1 MLSATL
7 PMLITTRGAKRRGVQ
22 ALRKLKEAK
31 LGIKTK
37 VVKKERASSP
47 ITTVKLSS
55 SIAAQY
61 PARVELLPDL
71 LDEPLDSVWKVES
84 YMPKRYFI
92 KDALALHRELQSPSM
107 YNNPSALLRLRL
119 DLNMT
124 LEKKTKFVE
133 QSKQFIAMPHPFEHG
148 QKRTILAFAKDP
160 HIQVIANEAGAEI
173 TGGPELVKKVSNRN
187 SERCCSNR
195 RYRLQRL
202 PYGHD
207 DRDKST
213 QGSDEEKIS
222 FQKTWYHQQKINK
235 RFTVHIN
242 RFTGAIGNDIAALV
256 NHFRTGIGFEV
267 IQDTINPQWGVTN
280 VLIGKL
286 DMPDDDLEENMKA
299 VIEAVY
305 PLRPPTLGP
314 FIERAVLMI
323 FPTVMEYFEIDL
335 NPYLPEPSD
344 EDEQDV
350 GDQEEQMEQR

>member
-173 TGGPELVKKVSNRN
+173 TGGPELVKKILKGVVRI
-187 SERCCSNR
+187 
-195 RYRLQRL
+195 
-202 PYGHD
+202 D
-207 DRDKST
+207 DIDYSVCHMDMMT
-213 QGSDEEKIS
+213 E
-222 FQKTWYHQQKINK
+222 INQLRGVMK
-235 RFTVHIN
+235 RKFPSKKL
-242 RFTGAIGNDIAALV
+242 GAIGNDIAALV

>member
-7 PMLITTRGAKRRGVQ
+7 PMMITTRGAKRRGVQ

-47 ITTVKLSS
+47 ITTTKLSS

-71 LDEPLDSVWKVES
+71 LDEPLDSVWKLQS

-133 QSKQFIAMPHPFEHG
+133 QSKQFIAMPHPFYHG

-173 TGGPELVKKVSNRN
+173 TGGPELVKKILKGVVRI
-187 SERCCSNR
+187 
-195 RYRLQRL
+195 
-202 PYGHD
+202 D
-207 DRDKST
+207 DIDYSVCHLDMMTEINQLRGVMKRKFPSR
-213 QGSDEEKIS
+213 KI
-222 FQKTWYHQQKINK
+222 
-235 RFTVHIN
+235 
-242 RFTGAIGNDIAALV
+242 GAIGSDIAALV

-267 IQDTINPQWGVTN
+267 IQDAINPQWGVTN

-286 DMPDDDLEENMKA
+286 DMPDDDLEENMKT
-299 VIEAVY
+299 VIQTVY
-305 PLRPPTLGP
+305 PLRSPALGP
-314 FIERAVLMI
+314 FIERAVLMVV
-323 FPTVMEYFEIDL
+323 PTVMEYFEIDL
-335 NPYLPEPSD
+335 SPYLPEPTD
-344 EDEQDV
+344 EDEQDG
-350 GDQEEQMEQR
+350 GDQEEQMELRKQ

>member
-1 MLSATL
+1 MINSLLLDMFSATL

-47 ITTVKLSS
+47 ITTTNS

-71 LDEPLDSVWKVES
+71 LDEPLDSVWKFQS

-133 QSKQFIAMPHPFEHG
+133 QSKQFIAMPHPFDHG

-173 TGGPELVKKVSNRN
+173 TVEPLLVDDHLCAAD

-202 PYGHD
+202 PFGHD

-213 QGSDEEKIS
+213 QGS
-222 FQKTWYHQQKINK
+222 
-235 RFTVHIN
+235 
-242 RFTGAIGNDIAALV
+242 AIGSDIAALV

-267 IQDTINPQWGVTN
+267 IQDAINPQWGVTN

-299 VIEAVY
+299 VIQTVY
-305 PLRPPTLGP
+305 PLRSPALGP
-314 FIERAVLMI
+314 FIERAVLMVV
-323 FPTVMEYFEIDL
+323 PTVMEYFEIDL
-335 NPYLPEPSD
+335 SPYLPEPTD
-344 EDEQDV
+344 EDEQD
-350 GDQEEQMEQR
+350 GDDQEEQMELRKQ